1 MLYRVNCLFDW
12 FKIPDSAR
20 NEAEKLSHEAS
31 IASGGM
37 TLLNDYLALSAILLH
52 HLPKRIFEIG
62 TYLGV
67 TSDFFLRL
75 LPDCNVVS
83 IAYVGGLLGSFG
95 KSYNNSNLLKK
106 QIGSRVGPERRGRF
120 HQIYGDS
127 HKLSSDSFKDRFGL
141 FDFIFIDGDHCAEGV
156 RQDTELARSLITDN
170 GLICWHDANP
180 KDKYRDVRLFL
191 GQELSLKAIAT
202 MDDYSGGVA
211 CWSKEIEKQ
220 IESLFQNSP
229 S

>member
-12 FKIPDSAR
+12 FKTPDSAR
-20 NEAEKLSHEAS
+20 AGAEQLSQEAF
-31 IASGGM
+31 IASKGM
-37 TLLNDYLALSAILLH
+37 TLFNDYLALSAILLH
-52 HLPKRIFEIG
+52 YRPKRIFEIG

-75 LPDCNVVS
+75 LPDCEVVS
-83 IAYVGGLLGSFG
+83 IAYVGGLLNSLG
-95 KSYNNSNLLKK
+95 KSYNNSNLSKK
-106 QIGSRVGPERRGRF
+106 EIGSHVGTERRSRF
-120 HQIYGDS
+120 HQLYGDS
-127 HKLSSDSFKDRFGL
+127 HKLAADALKERFGV
-141 FDFIFIDGDHCAEGV
+141 FDLIFIDGDHCADGV
-156 RQDTELARSLITDN
+156 RQDTELAGSLIADN

-191 GQELSLKAIAT
+191 EQELPMQAVAT

-211 CWSKEIEKQ
+211 CWGKDIEKR
-220 IESLFQNSP
+220 IEKLYQNSP